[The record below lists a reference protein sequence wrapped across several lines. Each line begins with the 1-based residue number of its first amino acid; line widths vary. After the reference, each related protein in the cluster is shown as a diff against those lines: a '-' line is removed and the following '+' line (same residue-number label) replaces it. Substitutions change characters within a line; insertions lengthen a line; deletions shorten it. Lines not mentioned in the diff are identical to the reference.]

1 MGSNV
6 FALSIHADYRCR
18 NSGLCCGADWDVPME
33 LPVYRSLKEAVEQG
47 RLRVAPESAG
57 LDPFVVAPDLPD
69 DAAAMF
75 ERNDHG
81 ECVFFERT
89 SRLCI
94 VHRDL
99 GEPALAATCRHF
111 PRVAV
116 HDRRGTFVSLSHFCP
131 TASSL
136 LFRDDVTLGIVAS
149 PAAFPPADYEGLT
162 VRPDDLPPMLHPDML
177 MDLEG
182 YAAWEAHMVGRCTD
196 AGASPESV
204 LATLVRDARV
214 LRTWRPG
221 AESLAQAVAA
231 LPRGVVGAPVPET
244 IEASL
249 EAFRDVI
256 NAVPPEFRPEPD
268 EGGLDF
274 AYREWV
280 RPAWTS
286 FAAPLRHY
294 IAAKSFANWTAYQ
307 GRGVA
312 SIVRGLEAAVSL
324 VRVEAARE
332 CREAG
337 RTLDQPLMLEAFRSA
352 DFSLNH
358 LAVGEDLALGWSVA
372 ERQ

>member
-1 MGSNV
+1 MGSSI

-18 NSGLCCGADWDVPME
+18 NSGVCCGADWDVPME
-33 LPVYRSLKEAVEQG
+33 VPVYRSLQEAMAQG
-47 RLRVAPESAG
+47 RLQVAPASAG
-57 LDPFVVAPDLPD
+57 LHPFVTGPDLPD

-116 HDRRGTFVSLSHFCP
+116 RDRRGTFVSLSHFCP

-136 LFRDDVTLGIVAS
+136 LFRDDVPLSIVAS
-149 PAAFPPADYEGLT
+149 PVAFPPADYEGLRVT
-162 VRPDDLPPMLHPDML
+162 QDDLPPLLQPDVL

-182 YAAWEAHMVGRCTD
+182 YTAWEHHMVGRCTNVE
-196 AGASPESV
+196 ASPESV
-204 LATLVRDARV
+204 LATLARDARV

-221 AESLAQAVAA
+221 AVSLAQAVAA
-231 LPRGVVGAPVPET
+231 LPRDVVPASAPDT
-244 IEASL
+244 IESSL
-249 EAFRDVI
+249 EAFRGVI
-256 NAVPPEFRPEPD
+256 TAVPDEFRPEPD

-280 RPAWTS
+280 RPAWAS
-286 FAAPLRHY
+286 FAGPLRHY
-294 IAAKSFANWTAYQ
+294 IAAKAFANWTAYQ

-337 RTLDQPLMLEAFRSA
+337 RLLDAALMLEAFRSA

-358 LAVGEDLALGWSVA
+358 LAAGEDLAQGWSVA
-372 ERQ
+372 ERE